1 MSSKEVYDEIFG
13 DYVNSERHKEDFEEL
28 GGAALYERV
37 EDILKQTAPEQYY
50 VLWDAISELM
60 YEILQTGFY
69 FGVREAFRHLMRAE
83 VAQ

>member
-37 EDILKQTAPEQYY
+37 EDILKQTAPEQY
-50 VLWDAISELM
+50 
-60 YEILQTGFY
+60 
-69 FGVREAFRHLMRAE
+69 
-83 VAQ
+83 

>member
-13 DYVNSERHKEDFEEL
+13 DYVNSERYKDDYEEL

-37 EDILKQTAPEQYY
+37 EDILEQTAPEQYRA
-50 VLWDAISELM
+50 LSDAISAPM
-60 YEILQTGFY
+60 YDMLQMGFY

-83 VAQ
+83 VQG